1 MPKKPTTEQLQRAV
15 NRICK
20 VIGQI
25 PCFHIYEEY
34 IANRIGTDEA
44 ERCLMAM
51 THNAAMDSS
60 LLNLRCF
67 NEFFRP
73 NSKRDDVRAHH
84 FLGLSM
90 RTFLTS
96 EEERAINKYL
106 AHLTISGSEI
116 AAKPWLL
123 DDMTVRG
130 LQHGIE
136 FLSFIEARFSLHS
149 DTDRDEVRGVR
160 DAARLIVAK
169 IAKREGE
176 QVS

>member
-25 PCFHIYEEY
+25 PCFHIYEDYVARRFATNAAE
-34 IANRIGTDEA
+34 IA
-44 ERCLMAM
+44 LKAM
-51 THNAAMDSS
+51 IHNAAMDSS

-73 NSKRDDVRAHH
+73 NSKLDDVRAHH
-84 FLGLSM
+84 FSGLSM

-96 EEERAINKYL
+96 EEERAISKYL
-106 AHLTISGSEI
+106 AHLTTSGSEI
-116 AAKPWLL
+116 AGKPWLL

-130 LQHGIE
+130 LQHGIQ
-136 FLSFIEARFSLHS
+136 FLSFIEARFSLHF
-149 DTDRDEVRGVR
+149 DTDRTEVRAVR
-160 DAARLIVAK
+160 DGARLIVAK
-169 IAKREGE
+169 IAKREDE